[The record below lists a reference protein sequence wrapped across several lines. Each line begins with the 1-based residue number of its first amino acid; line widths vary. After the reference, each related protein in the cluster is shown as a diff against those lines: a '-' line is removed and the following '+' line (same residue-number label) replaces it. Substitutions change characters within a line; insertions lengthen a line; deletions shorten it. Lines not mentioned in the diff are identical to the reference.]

1 MKKTGLFLAM
11 VLFLQVGYVIA
22 QSAIAIEKVT
32 VTVNDLDVSVPF
44 YEELFGFK
52 KVGEYELSGKEFNRL
67 VGIKNDKLSAKVVR
81 LQLGEQVIELQEFDN
96 EGEADQIPLDSK
108 SNDLWFQHMAIVVG
122 DMEKAYKK
130 IKDYGVV
137 HVSTAPQT
145 LPAYITEAAGIKAFY
160 FQDPDRHNIE
170 VIYFPKG
177 KGDPKWQKA
186 TDKLFLGMDHSAIGI
201 SDTEKATAFYEDLV
215 GLQTKGHSENYGTE
229 QEHLNQVFG
238 ARLWISGL
246 RAKEGIGVE
255 FLEYIAPPGG
265 REYPRTSDPT
275 DLWHWHTTVSVPNI
289 ERTYA
294 DMQQAVATF
303 ISNGII
309 TLNNKKQFMVR
320 DADGHA
326 VLITQ
331 K

>member
-1 MKKTGLFLAM
+1 MKKAGLLLVM
-11 VLFLQVGYVIA
+11 VLFVQVGYVLG

-44 YEELFGFK
+44 YEELFGFE
-52 KVGEYELSGKEFNRL
+52 KVGEYSQSGKEFSRL
-67 VGIKNDKLSAKVVR
+67 VGIKNEKLSVKVVQ
-81 LQLGEQVIELQEFDN
+81 LQLGDEHIELQEFDN

-122 DMEKAYKK
+122 DMDKAYEKLK
-130 IKDYGVV
+130 EFGVN

-145 LPAYITEAAGIKAFY
+145 LPDYITEAAGVKAFY

-177 KGDPKWQKA
+177 KGDAKWQKES
-186 TDKLFLGMDHSAIGI
+186 DKIFLGIDHSAIGI
-201 SDTEKATAFYEDLV
+201 SDTDKATLFYENLV

-246 RAKEGIGVE
+246 RAKSGIGVE

-265 REYPRTSDPT
+265 REYPKTSDPT

-289 ERTYA
+289 EQTYEN
-294 DMQQAVATF
+294 MQEAVATF
-303 ISNGII
+303 ISNGMVTID
-309 TLNNKKQFMVR
+309 NKKQFMVR

-326 VLITQ
+326 ILITQ

>member
-1 MKKTGLFLAM
+1 MKKAGLFSLM
-11 VLFLQVGYVIA
+11 VLFLQVGYVLA

-32 VTVNDLDVSVPF
+32 VTVNDLAISVPF
-44 YEELFGFK
+44 YQELFGFE
-52 KVGEYELSGKEFNRL
+52 KVGEYSLSGKEFNRL
-67 VGIKNDKLSAKVVR
+67 VGIKNEKLSVKVVQ
-81 LQLGEQVIELQEFDN
+81 LQLGDELVELQEFDN

-108 SNDLWFQHMAIVVG
+108 SNDLWFQHMAIVVS
-122 DMEKAYKK
+122 DMEKAYEKLK
-130 IKDYGVV
+130 EYGVT

-145 LPAYITEAAGIKAFY
+145 LPDYIPEAAGVKAFY

-177 KGDPKWQKA
+177 KGDTKWQKV
-186 TDKLFLGMDHSAIGI
+186 TDKVFLGIDHSAIGI
-201 SDTEKATAFYEDLV
+201 SDTEKATSFYEGLV

-238 ARLWISGL
+238 ARLSISGL
-246 RAKEGIGVE
+246 RAESGIGVE

-265 REYPRTSDPT
+265 REYPEASDPT
-275 DLWHWHTTVSVPNI
+275 DLWHWHTTVSVENI
-289 ERTYA
+289 EQTYTK
-294 DMQQAVATF
+294 MQEAVSTF
-303 ISNGII
+303 ISNGIVTI
-309 TLNNKKQFMVR
+309 KNNKQFMVR

>member
-1 MKKTGLFLAM
+1 MNKIGLLLLV
-11 VLFLQVGYVIA
+11 VLFIQVEYVAA

-44 YEELFGFK
+44 YQELFGFK
-52 KVGEYELSGKEFNRL
+52 KVGEYNLSGKDLNRL
-67 VGIKNDKLSAKVVR
+67 VGIKNDKLSVRVVQ
-81 LQLGEQVIELQEFDN
+81 LQLGDQLIELQEFEN
-96 EGEADQIPLDSK
+96 ESAVNQIPLDSK

-122 DMEKAYKK
+122 DMEKAYKMLK
-130 IKDYGVV
+130 EYGVT

-145 LPAYITEAAGIKAFY
+145 LPDYITAAAGIKAFY
-160 FQDPDRHNIE
+160 FQDPDKHNIE
-170 VIYFPKG
+170 VIYFPEG
-177 KGDPKWQKA
+177 KGDAKWQQESN
-186 TDKLFLGMDHSAIGI
+186 DVFLGIDHSAIGI
-201 SDTEKATAFYEDLV
+201 SDTEEATLFYEDLV

-238 ARLWISGL
+238 ARLLISGL
-246 RAKEGIGVE
+246 RAKDGIGLE
-255 FLEYIAPPGG
+255 FLQYIAPPGG
-265 REYPRTSDPT
+265 REYPKTSNPT
-275 DLWHWHTTVSVPNI
+275 DLWHWHTTVSVANI
-289 ERTYA
+289 EQTYTK
-294 DMQQAVATF
+294 MQQAVSTF
-303 ISNGII
+303 ISNGIV